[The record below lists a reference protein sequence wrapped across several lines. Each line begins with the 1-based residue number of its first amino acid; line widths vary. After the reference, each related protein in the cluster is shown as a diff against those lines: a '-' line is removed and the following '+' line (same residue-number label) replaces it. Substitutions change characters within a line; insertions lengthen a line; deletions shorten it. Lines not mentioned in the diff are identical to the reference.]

1 MSSYHNCRID
11 DLENFKSDKMKYNK
25 IDLNRTNNTSYERQV
40 SSFLL
45 PTYNDTLMTVTG
57 YLLSSLTYLKEDIHK
72 DFE

>member
-1 MSSYHNCRID
+1 MSSYHNCGIGG
-11 DLENFKSDKMKYNK
+11 LENFKSDKMKYNK

-45 PTYNDTLMTVTG
+45 PTSNDTLMTVTG
-57 YLLSSLTYLKEDIHK
+57 YLLSSLTYLKEDIHT

>member
-1 MSSYHNCRID
+1 
-11 DLENFKSDKMKYNK
+11 MKYNK

-57 YLLSSLTYLKEDIHK
+57 YLLSSPTYLKEDIHT